1 MRFRYLIWDFDGTL
15 FNTYPPLIRS
25 ITRALAD
32 YGKSESHETIAILLS
47 DTLSE
52 TLDELSAR
60 HALDRRAFEGRV
72 DSYQRRVTEHEQP
85 PFLGVISLCER
96 VLKAGGRNFIFTHRS
111 RESMFNLLNWY
122 RVGGLFYECLTVED
136 GFPRKPDPA
145 GFVALIERHN
155 LPREQVLAVGALIER
170 HNLPRE
176 QVLAVGDRTLDIIAG
191 QQAGVRTCLFRGD
204 VDPNFPPNFVISSF
218 SELKQVLQ
226 VGVLIN

>member
-155 LPREQVLAVGALIER
+155 LPREQVLAVG
-170 HNLPRE
+170 
-176 QVLAVGDRTLDIIAG
+176 DRTLDIIAG
-191 QQAGVRTCLFRGD
+191 QQAGVRTCLFRGA